1 MEGNRFDDVMDGG
14 VFLNDS
20 GSEFETF
27 RIEELSKLGERV
39 NYRINC
45 SENCTNDKV
54 RAELT

>member
-27 RIEELSKLGERV
+27 RIEEVSKLGERV
-39 NYRINC
+39 N
-45 SENCTNDKV
+45 
-54 RAELT
+54 